1 MSKPQRRLVC
11 LAGFLL
17 VIAVILQCVPK
28 QRVPYFTPPKPLES
42 LVPAAVSGWEV
53 QERAM
58 GETELVREQVL
69 KILHYDEAFFR
80 TYRQGN
86 TEVGIYVAYWKP
98 GAIDP
103 IDASI
108 HSPDLCWVN
117 AGWREE
123 RHDYASKLNDGAGH
137 ALKIAQFRDFSTTG
151 GVHQEVVFW
160 HLMGGKLSG
169 YVLGPSSRWRERLP
183 VLWASQLNNW
193 FGFRQREQF
202 FIRIS
207 TNRTMAELT
216 ASPLWREIMQGL
228 GPTGLLE
235 EDAKK

>member
-1 MSKPQRRLVC
+1 MNKSQSRLIF

-17 VIAVILQCVPK
+17 VAAIGLQCVPK
-28 QRVPYFTPPKPLES
+28 QRAPYFTPPKPLEN
-42 LVPAAVSGWEV
+42 LVPAVVPGWDV
-53 QERAM
+53 QEREM
-58 GETELVREQVL
+58 GETEEVREQVL

-86 TEVGIYVAYWKP
+86 TEVGVYVAYWKP
-98 GAIDP
+98 GKIDP
-103 IDASI
+103 SDAAI

-123 RHDYASKLNDGAGH
+123 RHDYAERLNDGTGH
-137 ALKIAQFRDFSTTG
+137 PLKIAQFRDFSTAG
-151 GVHQEVVFW
+151 GTHQEVVFW
-160 HLMGGKLSG
+160 HLMGGELSG

-183 VLWASQLNNW
+183 VLWESQLNNR

-207 TNRTMAELT
+207 TNRTISELV
-216 ASPLWREIMQGL
+216 ADPLWTKIIAGL
-228 GPTGLLE
+228 APTGILQ
-235 EDAKK
+235 